1 MNAGASP
8 MIEIRN
14 VAKWFGEVVA
24 LSNVTATINSGLT
37 SLLGPNGAG
46 KSSLIRI
53 LCGLTSPSQG
63 TVRVM
68 GKNPRTGGDVRKVL
82 GLVPQQERLPPGVNA
97 LEFVTMA
104 GALQGMTDPTAAAR
118 KALQTVELDPDD
130 HRRLSSYS
138 KGMRQRVKI
147 AQAIV
152 HGPRIL
158 ILDEPLNGLDPRQRS
173 RMAQLFIRLGTEG
186 RCVLVSSHVLEEV
199 QELSSTV
206 LVLAEGKL
214 AAEGDFH
221 AIRRLLDDRP
231 HRIRLRSSDPL
242 KLASGLMG
250 SATVSAVQ
258 TAGENALIIDTWS
271 VTLFRRRL
279 PRLAQELGL
288 HLLEI
293 APLDDDLESVFRY
306 LVARRSP

>member
-1 MNAGASP
+1 VSTSPNAL
-8 MIEIRN
+8 IEVN
-14 VAKWFGEVVA
+14 KVAKWYGEVVA
-24 LSNVTATINSGLT
+24 LSGVSATIGPGLT

-63 TVRVM
+63 TVRVI
-68 GKNPRTGGDVRKVL
+68 GRDPRSSAEVRKVL

-97 LEFVTMA
+97 LEFVMMA
-104 GALQGMTDPTAAAR
+104 ASLQGMPNAEAAAR
-118 KALQTVELDPDD
+118 RAIETVELDPNDPR
-130 HRRLSSYS
+130 HLSAYS

-152 HGPRIL
+152 HEPRIL

-173 RMAQLFIRLGTEG
+173 RMAQLFIRLGAEG

-221 AIRRLLDDRP
+221 AIRQLLDDRP

-242 KLASGLMG
+242 KLASGLVG

-258 TAGENALIIDTWS
+258 TAGENAVIIDTWT
-271 VTLFRRRL
+271 VTPFRHRL
-279 PRLAQELGL
+279 PRLALELGVK
-288 HLLEI
+288 LLEV

-306 LVARRSP
+306 LVSRRSP

>member
-1 MNAGASP
+1 

-14 VAKWFGEVVA
+14 VAKWYGGVVA
-24 LSNVTATINSGLT
+24 LSGLTADIGRGLT

-63 TVRVM
+63 SVRVL
-68 GKNPRTGGDVRKVL
+68 GQDPRSSGEIRKVI
-82 GLVPQQERLPPGVNA
+82 GLVPQQERMPPGVNA
-97 LEFVTMA
+97 LEFVAMA
-104 GALQGMTDPTAAAR
+104 ASLEGMPDPMGAAR
-118 KALQTVELDPDD
+118 KAIETAELDPDD
-130 HRRLSSYS
+130 GRHLSSYS

-158 ILDEPLNGLDPRQRS
+158 ILDEPLNGLDPRQRA
-173 RMAQLFIRLGTEG
+173 RMAQLFIRLGAED

-221 AIRRLLDDRP
+221 AIRQLLDDRP

-242 KLASGLMG
+242 RLASGLMG
-250 SATVSAVQ
+250 SGTVSAVQ
-258 TAGENALIIDTWS
+258 TAGDNAIVIDTWTVS
-271 VTLFRRRL
+271 PFRRRL
-279 PRLAQELGL
+279 PRLVQELGL
-288 HLLEI
+288 RLLEL

>member
-1 MNAGASP
+1 
-8 MIEIRN
+8 MIEISK
-14 VAKWFGEVVA
+14 VAKWYGEVVA
-24 LSNVTATINSGLT
+24 LSGVTASIGRGLT

-63 TVRVM
+63 TVRVL
-68 GKNPRTGGDVRKVL
+68 GKDPRTAGELRNTL
-82 GLVPQQERLPPGVNA
+82 GLVPQQERLPQGVNA
-97 LEFVTMA
+97 LQFVAMA
-104 GALQGMTDPTAAAR
+104 GALQGLPDPDAAAR
-118 KALQTVELDPDD
+118 RAIEMVELDPDD
-130 HRRLSSYS
+130 RRHLSSYS

-152 HGPRIL
+152 HDPRIL

-173 RMAQLFIRLGTEG
+173 RMAQLFIRLGAED

-221 AIRRLLDDRP
+221 AIRQLLDDRP

-242 KLASGLMG
+242 KLASGLMA
-250 SATVSAVQ
+250 SATVSSVT
-258 TAGENALIIDTWS
+258 TAGENAVIIDTWS
-271 VTLFRRRL
+271 VTPFRRRL
-279 PRLAQELGL
+279 PRLAQELGIR
-288 HLLEI
+288 LLEV

-306 LVARRSP
+306 LVSRRSP

>member
-1 MNAGASP
+1 MSQRQGSL
-8 MIEIRN
+8 IEVN
-14 VAKWFGEVVA
+14 KVAKWFGEVVA
-24 LSNVTATINSGLT
+24 LSGVTVSIGPGLT
-37 SLLGPNGAG
+37 ALLGPNGAG

-63 TVRVM
+63 SVRVM
-68 GKNPRTGGDVRKVL
+68 GKDPRTSNDVRRQL
-82 GLVPQQERLPPGVNA
+82 GVVPQNEKLPPGVNA
-97 LEFVTMA
+97 LEFVAMA
-104 GALQGMTDPTAAAR
+104 GALQGLPDPSAAAR

-130 HRRLSSYS
+130 KRHLSSYS

-152 HGPRIL
+152 HEPRIL

-173 RMAQLFIRLGTEG
+173 RMAQLFIRLGAEG

-221 AIRRLLDDRP
+221 AIRQLLDDRP

-258 TAGENALIIDTWS
+258 TAGENALIIDTWTVS
-271 VTLFRRRL
+271 PFRRRL
-279 PRLAQELGL
+279 PRLAQELGI

-306 LVARRSP
+306 LVGRRSA

>member
-1 MNAGASP
+1 V
-8 MIEIRN
+8 IEIKN
-14 VAKWFGEVVA
+14 VAKWYGGVVA
-24 LSNVTATINSGLT
+24 LSGLTATIGRGLT

-53 LCGLTSPSQG
+53 MCGLTSPSQG
-63 TVRVM
+63 SVRVL
-68 GKNPRTGGDVRKVL
+68 GQDPRSSGAIRKVI

-97 LEFVTMA
+97 LEFVAMA
-104 GALQGMTDPTAAAR
+104 ASLEGMPDPAAAAR
-118 KALQTVELDPDD
+118 KAIETVELDPDD
-130 HRRLSSYS
+130 GRHLSSYS

-158 ILDEPLNGLDPRQRS
+158 ILDEPLNGLDPRQRA
-173 RMAQLFIRLGTEG
+173 RMAQLFIRLGEED

-221 AIRRLLDDRP
+221 AIRQLLDDRP

-242 KLASGLMG
+242 RLASGLMG
-250 SATVSAVQ
+250 SGTVSAVQ
-258 TAGENALIIDTWS
+258 TAGDNAIVIDTWTVS
-271 VTLFRRRL
+271 PFRRRL
-279 PRLAQELGL
+279 PRLVQELGVR
-288 HLLEI
+288 LLEL

>member
-1 MNAGASP
+1 VIASSGP
-8 MIEIRN
+8 LIEVKN
-14 VAKWFGEVVA
+14 VAKWYGEVVA
-24 LSNVTATINSGLT
+24 LSGVSAAIGPGLT
-37 SLLGPNGAG
+37 ALLGPNGAG

-63 TVRVM
+63 TVRVL
-68 GKNPRTGGDVRKVL
+68 GQDPRTSGDVRKVL

-97 LEFVTMA
+97 VEFVAMA
-104 GALQGMTDPTAAAR
+104 GALQGMKDPLAAAR
-118 KALQTVELDPDD
+118 KAIETVELNPDD
-130 HRRLSSYS
+130 SRHLSSYS

-152 HGPRIL
+152 HEPRIL

-221 AIRRLLDDRP
+221 AIRTLLDDRP

-250 SATVSAVQ
+250 SATISAVQ
-258 TAGENALIIDTWS
+258 TAGDNAVVIDTWS
-271 VTLFRRRL
+271 VSPFRRLL

-288 HLLEI
+288 QLLEV

>member
-1 MNAGASP
+1 

-14 VAKWFGEVVA
+14 VAKWYGGVVA
-24 LSNVTATINSGLT
+24 LSGLTANIGRGLT

-53 LCGLTSPSQG
+53 MCGLTSPSQG
-63 TVRVM
+63 SVRVL
-68 GKNPRTGGDVRKVL
+68 GKDPRSSGEIRKVI

-97 LEFVTMA
+97 LEFVAMA
-104 GALQGMTDPTAAAR
+104 ASLEGMRDPVAAAR
-118 KALQTVELDPDD
+118 KAIETVELDPDD
-130 HRRLSSYS
+130 SRHLSSYS

-152 HGPRIL
+152 HLPRIL

-173 RMAQLFIRLGTEG
+173 RMAQLFIRLGEED

-221 AIRRLLDDRP
+221 AIRQLLDDRP

-242 KLASGLMG
+242 RLASGLMG
-250 SATVSAVQ
+250 SGTVSAVQ
-258 TAGENALIIDTWS
+258 TAGDNAIVIDTWS
-271 VTLFRRRL
+271 VSPFRRHL
-279 PRLAQELGL
+279 PRLTQEIGVRLF
-288 HLLEI
+288 EV

-306 LVARRSP
+306 LVARRSN

>member
-1 MNAGASP
+1 V
-8 MIEIRN
+8 IEIKN
-14 VAKWFGEVVA
+14 VAKWYGGVVA
-24 LSNVTATINSGLT
+24 LSGLTANIGRGLT

-53 LCGLTSPSQG
+53 MCGLTSPSQG
-63 TVRVM
+63 SVRVL
-68 GKNPRTGGDVRKVL
+68 GKDPRSSGSIRKVI

-97 LEFVTMA
+97 LEFVAMA
-104 GALQGMTDPTAAAR
+104 ASLEGMPDPAGAAR
-118 KALQTVELDPDD
+118 KAIETVELDPDD
-130 HRRLSSYS
+130 SRHLSSYS

-173 RMAQLFIRLGTEG
+173 RMAQLFIRLGKED

-221 AIRRLLDDRP
+221 AIRQLLDDRP
-231 HRIRLRSSDPL
+231 HRIRLRSSEPL
-242 KLASGLMG
+242 RLAAGLMASG
-250 SATVSAVQ
+250 TVSAVQ
-258 TAGENALIIDTWS
+258 TAGDNAIVIDTWTVS
-271 VTLFRRRL
+271 PFRRRL
-279 PRLAQELGL
+279 PRLVEELDIR
-288 HLLEI
+288 LLEM

-306 LVARRSP
+306 LVARRLA

>member
-1 MNAGASP
+1 
-8 MIEIRN
+8 MIEIKN
-14 VAKWFGEVVA
+14 VAKWYGGVVA
-24 LSNVTATINSGLT
+24 LSGLTANIGRGLT

-53 LCGLTSPSQG
+53 MCGLTSPSQG
-63 TVRVM
+63 SVRVL
-68 GKNPRTGGDVRKVL
+68 GQDPRSSGAIRKVI

-97 LEFVTMA
+97 LEFVAMA
-104 GALQGMTDPTAAAR
+104 ASLEGMPDPAGAAR
-118 KALQTVELDPDD
+118 KAIETVELDPDD
-130 HRRLSSYS
+130 NRHLSSYS

-173 RMAQLFIRLGTEG
+173 RMAQLFIRLGEED

-221 AIRRLLDDRP
+221 AIRQLLDDRP
-231 HRIRLRSSDPL
+231 HRIRLRSTDPL
-242 KLASGLMG
+242 RLASGLMG
-250 SATVSAVQ
+250 SGTVSAVQ
-258 TAGENALIIDTWS
+258 TAGDNAIVIDTWTVS
-271 VTLFRRRL
+271 PFRRRL
-279 PRLAQELGL
+279 PRLVQELGVR
-288 HLLEI
+288 LLEM

-306 LVARRSP
+306 LVARRST

>member
-1 MNAGASP
+1 V
-8 MIEIRN
+8 IEIKN
-14 VAKWFGEVVA
+14 VAKWYGGVVA
-24 LSNVTATINSGLT
+24 LSGLTATIGRGVS

-53 LCGLTSPSQG
+53 MCGLTSPSQG
-63 TVRVM
+63 SVRVM
-68 GKNPRTGGDVRKVL
+68 GKDPRTSGEIRKEI
-82 GLVPQQERLPPGVNA
+82 GLVPQQEHLPPGVSA
-97 LEFVTMA
+97 LEFVAMA
-104 GALQGMTDPTAAAR
+104 AALQGLPHPEAAAR
-118 KALQTVELDPDD
+118 NAIETVELDPNDSR
-130 HRRLSSYS
+130 HLSSYS

-152 HGPRIL
+152 HEPRVL

-173 RMAQLFIRLGTEG
+173 RMAQLFIRLGKED

-221 AIRRLLDDRP
+221 AIRQLLDDRP

-242 KLASGLMG
+242 RLGSGLIG
-250 SATVSAVQ
+250 SGTVSAVQ
-258 TAGENALIIDTWS
+258 TAGDNAIVIDTWTVS
-271 VTLFRRRL
+271 PFRRRL
-279 PRLAQELGL
+279 PRLTQELGVR
-288 HLLEI
+288 LLEVS
-293 APLDDDLESVFRY
+293 PLDDDLESVFRY

>member
-1 MNAGASP
+1 VSQQQGSL
-8 MIEIRN
+8 IEIN
-14 VAKWFGEVVA
+14 KVAKWFGEVVA
-24 LSNVTATINSGLT
+24 LSGVTVSIGPGLT
-37 SLLGPNGAG
+37 ALLGPNGAG

-63 TVRVM
+63 SVRVM
-68 GKNPRTGGDVRKVL
+68 GKDPRTSNDVRRQL
-82 GLVPQQERLPPGVNA
+82 GVVPQNEKLPPGVNA
-97 LEFVTMA
+97 LEFVAMA
-104 GALQGMTDPTAAAR
+104 GALQGLPDPSGAAR
-118 KALQTVELDPDD
+118 KAIETVELDPDD
-130 HRRLSSYS
+130 KRHLSSYS

-152 HGPRIL
+152 HEPRIL

-173 RMAQLFIRLGTEG
+173 RMAQLFIRLGGEG

-221 AIRRLLDDRP
+221 AIRQLLDDRP

-258 TAGENALIIDTWS
+258 TAGENALIIDTWT
-271 VTLFRRRL
+271 VTPFRRRL
-279 PRLAQELGL
+279 PRLAQELGI

-306 LVARRSP
+306 LVGRRSA

>member
-1 MNAGASP
+1 
-8 MIEIRN
+8 MIEIKN
-14 VAKWFGEVVA
+14 VAKWYGGVVA
-24 LSNVTATINSGLT
+24 LSGLTATIGRGLT

-53 LCGLTSPSQG
+53 MCGLTSPSQG
-63 TVRVM
+63 SVRVL
-68 GKNPRTGGDVRKVL
+68 GQDPRSSGAIRKVI

-97 LEFVTMA
+97 LEFVAMA
-104 GALQGMTDPTAAAR
+104 ASLEGMPDPAAAAR
-118 KALQTVELDPDD
+118 KAIETVELDPNDGR
-130 HRRLSSYS
+130 HLSSYS

-158 ILDEPLNGLDPRQRS
+158 ILDEPLNGLDPRQRA
-173 RMAQLFIRLGTEG
+173 RMAQLFIRLGEED

-199 QELSSTV
+199 QELSATV

-221 AIRRLLDDRP
+221 AIRQLLDDRP

-242 KLASGLMG
+242 RLASGLMG
-250 SATVSAVQ
+250 SGTVSAVQ
-258 TAGENALIIDTWS
+258 TAGDNAIVIDTWTVS
-271 VTLFRRRL
+271 PFRRRL
-279 PRLAQELGL
+279 PRLVQELGVR
-288 HLLEI
+288 LLEL

>member
-1 MNAGASP
+1 
-8 MIEIRN
+8 MIEIKN
-14 VAKWFGEVVA
+14 VAKWYGGVVA
-24 LSNVTATINSGLT
+24 LSGLTANIGRGLT

-53 LCGLTSPSQG
+53 MCGLTSPSQG
-63 TVRVM
+63 SVRVLGM
-68 GKNPRTGGDVRKVL
+68 DPRSSGEVRKL
-82 GLVPQQERLPPGVNA
+82 IGLVPQQERLPPGVNA
-97 LEFVTMA
+97 LEFVAMAASLEGMRDPA
-104 GALQGMTDPTAAAR
+104 GAAR
-118 KALQTVELDPDD
+118 QAIETVELDPNDAR
-130 HRRLSSYS
+130 HLSSYS

-152 HGPRIL
+152 HSPRIL

-173 RMAQLFIRLGTEG
+173 RMAQLFIRLGQED

-221 AIRRLLDDRP
+221 AIRQLLDDRP

-242 KLASGLMG
+242 RLASGLMASG
-250 SATVSAVQ
+250 TVSAVK
-258 TAGENALIIDTWS
+258 TAGDNAIVIDTWTVS
-271 VTLFRRRL
+271 PFRRRL
-279 PRLAQELGL
+279 PRLAQELGVR
-288 HLLEI
+288 LLEV

-306 LVARRSP
+306 LVARRSA

>member
-1 MNAGASP
+1 V
-8 MIEIRN
+8 IEIKN
-14 VAKWFGEVVA
+14 VAKWYGGVVA
-24 LSNVTATINSGLT
+24 LSGLTATIGRGLT

-46 KSSLIRI
+46 KSTLIRI
-53 LCGLTSPSQG
+53 MCGLTSPSQG
-63 TVRVM
+63 SVRVL
-68 GKNPRTGGDVRKVL
+68 GKDPRSSGEIRKVI

-97 LEFVTMA
+97 LEFVAMA
-104 GALQGMTDPTAAAR
+104 ASLEGMADPSAAAR
-118 KALQTVELDPDD
+118 KAIETVELDPNDGR
-130 HRRLSSYS
+130 HLSSYS

-173 RMAQLFIRLGTEG
+173 RMAQLFIRLGDED

-221 AIRRLLDDRP
+221 AIRQLLDDRP

-242 KLASGLMG
+242 RLASGLMG
-250 SATVSAVQ
+250 SGTVSAVQ
-258 TAGENALIIDTWS
+258 TAGDNAIVIDTWTVS
-271 VTLFRRRL
+271 PFRRRL
-279 PRLAQELGL
+279 PRLTQDLGIR
-288 HLLEI
+288 LLEV

>member
-1 MNAGASP
+1 
-8 MIEIRN
+8 MIEIEN
-14 VAKWFGEVVA
+14 VAKWYGGVVA
-24 LSNVTATINSGLT
+24 LSGLSANIGRGLT

-63 TVRVM
+63 SVLVL
-68 GKNPRTGGDVRKVL
+68 GKDPRTSGEIRRDI

-97 LEFVTMA
+97 LEFVAMA
-104 GALQGMTDPTAAAR
+104 ASLQQLPDPTGAAR
-118 KALQTVELDPDD
+118 KAIETVELDPND
-130 HRRLSSYS
+130 HRHLSSYS

-152 HGPRIL
+152 HNPRIL

-173 RMAQLFIRLGTEG
+173 RMAQLFIQLGGED

-221 AIRRLLDDRP
+221 AIRQLLDDRP
-231 HRIRLRSSDPL
+231 HRIRLRSTDPL
-242 KLASGLMG
+242 RLASGLMG
-250 SATVSAVQ
+250 SGTVSAVQ
-258 TAGENALIIDTWS
+258 TAGDNAIVIDTWTVS
-271 VTLFRRRL
+271 PFRRRL
-279 PRLAQELGL
+279 PRLTQEIGVR
-288 HLLEI
+288 LLEV

>member
-1 MNAGASP
+1 V
-8 MIEIRN
+8 IEIKN
-14 VAKWFGEVVA
+14 VAKWYGGVVA
-24 LSNVTATINSGLT
+24 LSGLTANIGRGLT

-46 KSSLIRI
+46 KSTLIRI

-63 TVRVM
+63 SVRVL
-68 GKNPRTGGDVRKVL
+68 GKDPRSSGEIRKVI

-97 LEFVTMA
+97 LEFVAMA
-104 GALQGMTDPTAAAR
+104 ASLEEMRDPVAAAR
-118 KALQTVELDPDD
+118 KAIETVELDPHDD
-130 HRRLSSYS
+130 RHLSSYS

-158 ILDEPLNGLDPRQRS
+158 VLDEPLNGLDPRQRS
-173 RMAQLFIRLGTEG
+173 RMAQLFIRLGEED

-221 AIRRLLDDRP
+221 AIRQLLDDRP

-242 KLASGLMG
+242 RLASGLMG
-250 SATVSAVQ
+250 SGTVSAVQ
-258 TAGENALIIDTWS
+258 TAGDNAIVIDTWS
-271 VTLFRRRL
+271 VSPFRRHL
-279 PRLAQELGL
+279 PRLTQEIGVRLF
-288 HLLEI
+288 EV

-306 LVARRSP
+306 LVARRSN

>member
-1 MNAGASP
+1 V
-8 MIEIRN
+8 IEIKN
-14 VAKWFGEVVA
+14 VAKWYGGVVA
-24 LSNVTATINSGLT
+24 LSGLTANIGRGLT

-53 LCGLTSPSQG
+53 MCGLTSPSQG
-63 TVRVM
+63 TVRVL
-68 GKNPRTGGDVRKVL
+68 GKDPRSSGEIRKVI

-97 LEFVTMA
+97 LEFVAMA
-104 GALQGMTDPTAAAR
+104 ASLEGMRDPSAAAR
-118 KALQTVELDPDD
+118 KAIETVELDPDD
-130 HRRLSSYS
+130 GRHLSSYS

-173 RMAQLFIRLGTEG
+173 RMAQLFIRLGHED

-199 QELSSTV
+199 QELSSNV

-221 AIRRLLDDRP
+221 AIRQLLDDRP

-242 KLASGLMG
+242 RLASGLMG
-250 SATVSAVQ
+250 SGTVSAVQ
-258 TAGENALIIDTWS
+258 TAGDNAIVIDTWTVS
-271 VTLFRRRL
+271 PFRRRL
-279 PRLAQELGL
+279 PRLTQELGVR
-288 HLLEI
+288 LLEV

-306 LVARRSP
+306 LVARRSN

>member
-1 MNAGASP
+1 L
-8 MIEIRN
+8 IEIKN
-14 VAKWFGEVVA
+14 VAKWYGGVVA
-24 LSNVTATINSGLT
+24 LSGLTATIGRGLT

-53 LCGLTSPSQG
+53 MCGLTSPSQG
-63 TVRVM
+63 SVRVL
-68 GKNPRTGGDVRKVL
+68 GKDPRSSGEIRKVI

-97 LEFVTMA
+97 LEFVAMA
-104 GALQGMTDPTAAAR
+104 ASLEGMPDPAGAAR
-118 KALQTVELDPDD
+118 KAIETVELDPDD
-130 HRRLSSYS
+130 GRHLSSYS

-158 ILDEPLNGLDPRQRS
+158 ILDEPLNGLDPRQRA
-173 RMAQLFIRLGTEG
+173 RMAQLFIHLGKED

-221 AIRRLLDDRP
+221 AIRQLLDDRP

-242 KLASGLMG
+242 RLASGLMG
-250 SATVSAVQ
+250 SGTVSAVQ
-258 TAGENALIIDTWS
+258 TAGDNAIVIDTWTVS
-271 VTLFRRRL
+271 PFRHRL
-279 PRLAQELGL
+279 PRLVQELGL
-288 HLLEI
+288 RLFEL

>member
-1 MNAGASP
+1 V
-8 MIEIRN
+8 IEIKN
-14 VAKWFGEVVA
+14 VAKWYGGVVA
-24 LSNVTATINSGLT
+24 LSGLTANIGRGLT

-53 LCGLTSPSQG
+53 MCGLTSPSQG
-63 TVRVM
+63 SVRVL
-68 GKNPRTGGDVRKVL
+68 GQDPRSSGAIRKVI

-97 LEFVTMA
+97 LEFVAMA
-104 GALQGMTDPTAAAR
+104 ASLEGMPDPAAAAR
-118 KALQTVELDPDD
+118 KAIETVELDPDD
-130 HRRLSSYS
+130 GRHLSSYS

-158 ILDEPLNGLDPRQRS
+158 ILDEPLNGLDPRQRA
-173 RMAQLFIRLGTEG
+173 RMAQLFIRLGQED

-221 AIRRLLDDRP
+221 AIRQLLDDRP

-242 KLASGLMG
+242 RLASGLMG
-250 SATVSAVQ
+250 SGTVSAVQ
-258 TAGENALIIDTWS
+258 TAGDNAIVIDTWTVS
-271 VTLFRRRL
+271 PFRRRL
-279 PRLAQELGL
+279 PRLVQELGVR
-288 HLLEI
+288 LLEL

>member
-1 MNAGASP
+1 
-8 MIEIRN
+8 MIEIKN
-14 VAKWFGEVVA
+14 VAKWYGGVVA
-24 LSNVTATINSGLT
+24 LSGLTASIGRGLT

-53 LCGLTSPSQG
+53 ICGLTSPSQG
-63 TVRVM
+63 SVRVL
-68 GKNPRTGGDVRKVL
+68 GRDPRSSGQIRKL
-82 GLVPQQERLPPGVNA
+82 IGLVPQQERLPPGVNA
-97 LEFVTMA
+97 LEFVAMA
-104 GALQGMTDPTAAAR
+104 ASLEGMPDPAQAAR
-118 KALQTVELDPDD
+118 KAIETVELDPDD
-130 HRRLSSYS
+130 GRHLSSYS

-152 HGPRIL
+152 QGPRIL

-173 RMAQLFIRLGTEG
+173 RMAQLFIRLGEED

-221 AIRRLLDDRP
+221 AIRQLLDDRP
-231 HRIRLRSSDPL
+231 HRIRLCSSDPL
-242 KLASGLMG
+242 RLASGLMG
-250 SATVSAVQ
+250 SGTVSAVQ
-258 TAGENALIIDTWS
+258 TAGDNAIVIDTWTVS
-271 VTLFRRRL
+271 PFRRRL
-279 PRLAQELGL
+279 PRLVQELGL
-288 HLLEI
+288 RLLEV

>member
-1 MNAGASP
+1 V
-8 MIEIRN
+8 IEIKN
-14 VAKWFGEVVA
+14 VAKWYGGVVA
-24 LSNVTATINSGLT
+24 LSGLTATIGRGLT

-46 KSSLIRI
+46 KSTLIRI
-53 LCGLTSPSQG
+53 MCGLTSPSQG
-63 TVRVM
+63 SVRVL
-68 GKNPRTGGDVRKVL
+68 GKDPRSSGEIRKVI

-97 LEFVTMA
+97 LEFVAMAASLEGMPDPA
-104 GALQGMTDPTAAAR
+104 GAAR
-118 KALQTVELDPDD
+118 QAIETVELDPNDGR
-130 HRRLSSYS
+130 HLSSYS

-173 RMAQLFIRLGTEG
+173 RMAQLFIRLGEED

-221 AIRRLLDDRP
+221 AIRQLLDDRP

-242 KLASGLMG
+242 RLASGLMG
-250 SATVSAVQ
+250 SGTVSAVQ
-258 TAGENALIIDTWS
+258 TAGDNAIVIDTWTVS
-271 VTLFRRRL
+271 PFRRRL
-279 PRLAQELGL
+279 PRLTQDLGIR
-288 HLLEI
+288 LLEV

>member
-1 MNAGASP
+1 
-8 MIEIRN
+8 
-14 VAKWFGEVVA
+14 
-24 LSNVTATINSGLT
+24 
-37 SLLGPNGAG
+37 
-46 KSSLIRI
+46 
-53 LCGLTSPSQG
+53 
-63 TVRVM
+63 
-68 GKNPRTGGDVRKVL
+68 
-82 GLVPQQERLPPGVNA
+82 
-97 LEFVTMA
+97 
-104 GALQGMTDPTAAAR
+104 
-118 KALQTVELDPDD
+118 
-130 HRRLSSYS
+130 
-138 KGMRQRVKI
+138 MRQRVKI

-173 RMAQLFIRLGTEG
+173 RMAQLFIRLGEED

-221 AIRRLLDDRP
+221 AIRQLLDDRP

-242 KLASGLMG
+242 RLASGLMG
-250 SATVSAVQ
+250 SGTVSAVQ
-258 TAGENALIIDTWS
+258 TAGDNAIVIDTWTVS
-271 VTLFRRRL
+271 PFRRRL
-279 PRLAQELGL
+279 PRLAQELGVR
-288 HLLEI
+288 LLEL

>member
-1 MNAGASP
+1 

-14 VAKWFGEVVA
+14 VAKWYGGVVA
-24 LSNVTATINSGLT
+24 LSGLTANIGRGLT

-53 LCGLTSPSQG
+53 MCGLTSPSQG
-63 TVRVM
+63 SVRVL
-68 GKNPRTGGDVRKVL
+68 GKDPRSSGEIRKVI
-82 GLVPQQERLPPGVNA
+82 GLVPQQERLPTGVNA
-97 LEFVTMA
+97 LEFVAMA
-104 GALQGMTDPTAAAR
+104 ASLEGMRDPVAAAR
-118 KALQTVELDPDD
+118 KAIETVELDPDD
-130 HRRLSSYS
+130 SRHLSSYS

-152 HGPRIL
+152 HLPRIL

-173 RMAQLFIRLGTEG
+173 RMAQLFIRLGEED

-221 AIRRLLDDRP
+221 AIRQLLDDRP

-242 KLASGLMG
+242 RLASGLMG
-250 SATVSAVQ
+250 SGTVSAVQ
-258 TAGENALIIDTWS
+258 TAGDNAIVIDTWS
-271 VTLFRRRL
+271 VSPFRRHL
-279 PRLAQELGL
+279 PRLTQEIGVRLF
-288 HLLEI
+288 EV

-306 LVARRSP
+306 LVARRSN

>member
-1 MNAGASP
+1 V
-8 MIEIRN
+8 IEIKN
-14 VAKWFGEVVA
+14 VAKWYGGVVA
-24 LSNVTATINSGLT
+24 LSGLTANIGRGLT

-53 LCGLTSPSQG
+53 ICGLTSPSQG
-63 TVRVM
+63 SVRVL
-68 GKNPRTGGDVRKVL
+68 GQDPRSSGSIRKVI
-82 GLVPQQERLPPGVNA
+82 GLVPQQERMPPGVSA
-97 LEFVTMA
+97 LEFVAMA
-104 GALQGMTDPTAAAR
+104 ASLEGMPDPAGAAR
-118 KALQTVELDPDD
+118 KAIEAVELDPDD
-130 HRRLSSYS
+130 GRNLSSYS

-173 RMAQLFIRLGTEG
+173 RMAQLFIRLGQED
-186 RCVLVSSHVLEEV
+186 RCVVVSSHVLEEV

-221 AIRRLLDDRP
+221 AIRQLLDDRP

-242 KLASGLMG
+242 RLASGLMG
-250 SATVSAVQ
+250 SGTVSAVQ
-258 TAGENALIIDTWS
+258 TAGDNAIVIDTWTVS
-271 VTLFRRRL
+271 PFRRRL
-279 PRLAQELGL
+279 PRLVEELDIR
-288 HLLEI
+288 LLEM

-306 LVARRSP
+306 LVARRSA

>member
-1 MNAGASP
+1 L
-8 MIEIRN
+8 IEIKS

-24 LSNVTATINSGLT
+24 LSGVTATIGPGLT
-37 SLLGPNGAG
+37 ALLGPNGAG

-53 LCGLTSPSQG
+53 VCGLTSPSQG

-68 GKNPRTGGDVRKVL
+68 GMDPRVDGRVRQAL

-97 LEFVTMA
+97 LEFVAMA
-104 GALQGMTDPTAAAR
+104 GALQGMTNPEAAAR
-118 KALQTVELDPDD
+118 KAIETVELDPDD
-130 HRRLSSYS
+130 KRHLSSYS

-152 HGPRIL
+152 HEPRIL
-158 ILDEPLNGLDPRQRS
+158 VLDEPLNGLDPRQRS
-173 RMAQLFIRLGTEG
+173 RMAQLFIKLGAEE
-186 RCVLVSSHVLEEV
+186 RCVVVSSHVLEEV

-221 AIRRLLDDRP
+221 AIRQLLDDRP

-242 KLASGLMG
+242 RLASGLMG
-250 SATVSAVQ
+250 SGTISAVQ
-258 TAGENALIIDTWS
+258 TGGDNAIVIDTWK
-271 VTLFRRRL
+271 VTPFRRRL
-279 PRLAQELGL
+279 PRLARELDL
-288 HLLEI
+288 HLLEV

>member
-1 MNAGASP
+1 
-8 MIEIRN
+8 MIEIKN
-14 VAKWFGEVVA
+14 VAKWYGGVVA
-24 LSNVTATINSGLT
+24 LSGLTATIGRGLT

-53 LCGLTSPSQG
+53 MCGLTSPSQG
-63 TVRVM
+63 SVRVL
-68 GKNPRTGGDVRKVL
+68 GKDPRSSGDIRKVI

-97 LEFVTMA
+97 LEFVAMA
-104 GALQGMTDPTAAAR
+104 ASLEGMPDPAGAAR
-118 KALQTVELDPDD
+118 KAIETVELDPDD
-130 HRRLSSYS
+130 GRHLSSYS

-173 RMAQLFIRLGTEG
+173 RMAQLFIGLGAED

-221 AIRRLLDDRP
+221 AIRQLLDDRP

-242 KLASGLMG
+242 RLASGLMG
-250 SATVSAVQ
+250 SGTVSAVQ
-258 TAGENALIIDTWS
+258 TAGDNAIVVDTWTVS
-271 VTLFRRRL
+271 PFRRRL
-279 PRLAQELGL
+279 PRLVQELGVR
-288 HLLEI
+288 LLEV

>member
-1 MNAGASP
+1 VSQPEGAL
-8 MIEIRN
+8 IEIN
-14 VAKWFGEVVA
+14 KVAKWFGEVVA
-24 LSNVTATINSGLT
+24 LSGVTVSIGPGLT

-68 GKNPRTGGDVRKVL
+68 GKDPRTSNDVRRQL
-82 GLVPQQERLPPGVNA
+82 GLVPQQEKLPPGVNA
-97 LEFVTMA
+97 IEFVAMA
-104 GALQGMTDPTAAAR
+104 GALQGLPDPNGAAR
-118 KALQTVELDPDD
+118 KAIETVELDPDD
-130 HRRLSSYS
+130 RRHLSSYS

-152 HGPRIL
+152 HEPRIL

-173 RMAQLFIRLGTEG
+173 RMAQLFIRLGAEG

-221 AIRRLLDDRP
+221 AIRQLLDDRP

-242 KLASGLMG
+242 KLASGLMA

-271 VTLFRRRL
+271 VTPFRRRL
-279 PRLAQELGL
+279 PRLAQELGI

-306 LVARRSP
+306 LVGRRSA

>member
-1 MNAGASP
+1 V
-8 MIEIRN
+8 IEIKN
-14 VAKWFGEVVA
+14 VAKWYGGVVA
-24 LSNVTATINSGLT
+24 LSGLTASIGRGLT

-53 LCGLTSPSQG
+53 MCGLTSPSQG
-63 TVRVM
+63 SVRVL
-68 GKNPRTGGDVRKVL
+68 GQDPRSSGEIRKVI

-97 LEFVTMA
+97 LEFVAMA
-104 GALQGMTDPTAAAR
+104 ASLEGMPDPNAAAR
-118 KALQTVELDPDD
+118 KAIETVELDPDD
-130 HRRLSSYS
+130 SRQLSSYS

-173 RMAQLFIRLGTEG
+173 RMAQLFIRLGEED

-221 AIRRLLDDRP
+221 AIRQLLDDRP

-242 KLASGLMG
+242 RLASGLMG
-250 SATVSAVQ
+250 SGTVSAVQ
-258 TAGENALIIDTWS
+258 TAGDNAIVIDTWTVS
-271 VTLFRRRL
+271 PFRRRL
-279 PRLAQELGL
+279 PRLVQELGL
-288 HLLEI
+288 HLLEM

>member
-1 MNAGASP
+1 V
-8 MIEIRN
+8 IEIKN
-14 VAKWFGEVVA
+14 VAKWYGGVVA
-24 LSNVTATINSGLT
+24 LSGLTANIGRGLT

-53 LCGLTSPSQG
+53 MCGLTSPSQG
-63 TVRVM
+63 SVRVL
-68 GKNPRTGGDVRKVL
+68 GKDPRSSGSIRKVI

-97 LEFVTMA
+97 LEFVAMA
-104 GALQGMTDPTAAAR
+104 ASLEGMPDPAGAAR
-118 KALQTVELDPDD
+118 KAIETVELDPDD
-130 HRRLSSYS
+130 SRHLSSYS

-173 RMAQLFIRLGTEG
+173 RMAQLFIRLGQED

-221 AIRRLLDDRP
+221 AIRQLLDDRP

-242 KLASGLMG
+242 RLASGLMG
-250 SATVSAVQ
+250 SGTVSAVQ
-258 TAGENALIIDTWS
+258 TAGDNAIVIDTWTAS
-271 VTLFRRRL
+271 PFRRRL
-279 PRLAQELGL
+279 PRLAQELGVR
-288 HLLEI
+288 LLEM

>member
-1 MNAGASP
+1 MSAPAEV
-8 MIEIRN
+8 MIEIKN
-14 VAKWFGEVVA
+14 VAKWYGEVVA
-24 LSNVTATINSGLT
+24 LSGVTATIGPGLT

-53 LCGLTSPSQG
+53 LCGLTTPSQG
-63 TVRVM
+63 TVRVI
-68 GKNPRTGGDVRKVL
+68 GKDPRTALDVRKVL

-97 LEFVTMA
+97 REFVAMA
-104 GALQGMTDPTAAAR
+104 GALQGMPDPTAAAR
-118 KALQTVELDPDD
+118 RALETMELNPDD
-130 HRRLSSYS
+130 KRHLSSYS

-152 HGPRIL
+152 HEPRIL
-158 ILDEPLNGLDPRQRS
+158 VLDEPLDGLDPRQRS
-173 RMAQLFIRLGTEG
+173 RLAQLFIRLGAEG

-214 AAEGDFH
+214 AAQGDFH

-231 HRIRLRSSDPL
+231 HRIRLRSTDPL
-242 KLASGLMG
+242 RLAAGLMG

-258 TAGENALIIDTWS
+258 TAGENAVIIDTLS
-271 VTLFRRRL
+271 VTPFRRRL
-279 PRLAQELGL
+279 PRLSQELGL
-288 HLLEI
+288 HLLEV